1 MNRNK
6 QPFYIIGGG
15 GQAKVIIAAAH
26 SPSDV
31 QGIFDCDKNKI
42 GKTLL
47 EGLKISSMPPLS
59 WWLEHRPP
67 TIIALGDNLRRK
79 KTAEELGKQEWIN
92 VIHPSAI
99 VHSSAKI
106 GMGIYIGAN
115 AIIQPGAI
123 ISDHAIINT
132 GSIIEHDVK
141 VGAYSHIAPGCVLT
155 GNVEIGEGAFL
166 GAGTRVIP
174 CKEIGCWT
182 IIGAGSIVVK
192 NIPSYTK
199 SFGVPS
205 RIISYLPSGKSCE

>member
-6 QPFYIIGGG
+6 SFYIIGGG

-26 SPSDV
+26 SPRDI

-42 GKTLL
+42 GEILL
-47 EGLKISSMPPLS
+47 EGLKISHMPPLL

-67 TIIALGDNLRRK
+67 TIIALGDNFKRK
-79 KTAEELGKQEWIN
+79 KTAEGLGKQEWIN

-106 GMGIYIGAN
+106 GIGVYIGAN
-115 AIIQPGAI
+115 AIIQPSAI
-123 ISDHAIINT
+123 INDHAIINT

-141 VGAYSHIAPGCVLT
+141 IGAYSHIAPGCVLT

-166 GAGTRVIP
+166 GTGTHVIP
-174 CKEIGCWT
+174 CKKIGCWT
-182 IIGAGSIVVK
+182 IIGAGSVVVK
-192 NIPSYTK
+192 DIPSYTK
-199 SFGVPS
+199 SLGIPC
-205 RIISYLPSGKSCE
+205 RIISYLQPEKSCE